1 MRPTRRR
8 VLAIGGGVVAILA
21 GARAPR
27 AGAPVTIEMQ
37 GTARGERVWFAPPGL
52 AVAPGTR
59 LRWINRDPG
68 NSHTATAYHP
78 DNGRAL
84 RVPPAA
90 AAWDS
95 GLLLPGE
102 GFETVLTAPGV
113 YDYFCQPHEMAG
125 MVGRIVVGA
134 PDAPG
139 WQDAPPSS
147 DDLPDMAAAAFPSVE
162 AILRA
167 GRVEAAGGG

>member
-1 MRPTRRR
+1 MTATRRR
-8 VLAIGGGVVAILA
+8 VLALGGGVIVTLA
-21 GARAPR
+21 WPAVSRAETL
-27 AGAPVTIEMQ
+27 VTIEMR
-37 GTARGERVWFAPPGL
+37 GTARGERVWFAPIGL

-59 LRWINRDPG
+59 LAWTNRDAG

-78 DNGRAL
+78 DNGRGL
-84 RVPPAA
+84 RIPAAA

-102 GFETVLTAPGV
+102 SFGTVLTAPGV

-134 PDAPG
+134 PDSAG
-139 WQDAPPSS
+139 WQDAAPPS
-147 DDLPDMAAAAFPSVE
+147 DDLPEAAAAAFPSVAE
-162 AILRA
+162 ILRA
-167 GRVEAAGGG
+167 GRVETDG